1 MVAAYGPL
9 ARALCLALLTI
20 GLLKGQAEPPAAEA
34 TPAESAIEVV
44 IEAPESED
52 VDDAGVDAAGAQ
64 PLARDVPRH
73 HEPPR
78 LEPIRRVCRV
88 TAYCDR
94 GLTASGR
101 RVGVGQCAA
110 PPSIPFG
117 SKVYIPALGRV
128 SPSESRQSFR
138 AEMQCRGERENGEV
152 FLANVFFSTYNTAPG
167 PRLAR
172 WRCATWSGWSRSGSA
187 QTMPSC
193 ASGSPPAALASR
205 CGEWRLA
212 PRACTRGAAWYRPAR
227 RHPRPTPSFRDRAP
241 LAWPGRGC
249 RP

>member
-9 ARALCLALLTI
+9 VRALCLALLTI

-117 SKVYIPALGRV
+117 SKVYIPALGRSFV
-128 SPSESRQSFR
+128 VTDRTHPRFRHNTVDIFIPSENR
-138 AEMQCRGERENGEV
+138 CRDFGRHYLKCEFTV
-152 FLANVFFSTYNTAPG
+152 A
-167 PRLAR
+167 
-172 WRCATWSGWSRSGSA
+172 
-187 QTMPSC
+187 
-193 ASGSPPAALASR
+193 
-205 CGEWRLA
+205 
-212 PRACTRGAAWYRPAR
+212 TRGRQ
-227 RHPRPTPSFRDRAP
+227 
-241 LAWPGRGC
+241 G
-249 RP
+249 

>member
-64 PLARDVPRH
+64 PLARDV
-73 HEPPR
+73 
-78 LEPIRRVCRV
+78 RV

-117 SKVYIPALGRV
+117 SKVYIPALGRSFV
-128 SPSESRQSFR
+128 VTDRTHPRFRHNTVDIFIPSENR
-138 AEMQCRGERENGEV
+138 CRDFGRHYLKCEFTV
-152 FLANVFFSTYNTAPG
+152 A
-167 PRLAR
+167 
-172 WRCATWSGWSRSGSA
+172 
-187 QTMPSC
+187 
-193 ASGSPPAALASR
+193 
-205 CGEWRLA
+205 
-212 PRACTRGAAWYRPAR
+212 TRGRQ
-227 RHPRPTPSFRDRAP
+227 
-241 LAWPGRGC
+241 G
-249 RP
+249 